1 MIVSVY
7 AIAKNE
13 EQHVERFCEAAK
25 DADDICVLDTGST
38 DDTVSLLRGMG
49 CIVEQEII
57 APWRFDAARNRSM
70 ELIPPDTDV
79 AVCLDLDEVLLPG
92 WRDALEQAWT
102 DKAEIGSYICICGR
116 NADKTPKTSFFR
128 QKLHRPGAATW
139 IYPVHEVLEHTGT
152 GLNVSVPD
160 MLCEHLPDNTKSR
173 SQYLDLLELA
183 AREKPQ
189 DARCAHYLGREYM
202 YRSMWNESICELLRD
217 LTIDTWDAQRA
228 ASQRYLARCYL
239 ALGNKTEAMRRAILS
254 ITEKPLRECWY
265 EAEKMCYHVQ
275 DWPGVVYYG
284 EKALATGRAN
294 SGINEAEAWGS
305 GVEDYLSLGY
315 WHLKQYDLA
324 LKHGETALM
333 LAPDDARIKRNV
345 EFYKE
350 AIKC

>member
-38 DDTVSLLRGMG
+38 DDTVPLLRGMG

-92 WRDALEQAWT
+92 WRDALERAWT

-202 YRSMWNESICELLRD
+202 YRGMWKDSIRELLRH
-217 LTIDTWDAQRA
+217 LEIGAWDAERA
-228 ASQRYLARCYL
+228 ASQRYLSRCYL
-239 ALGNKTEAMRRAILS
+239 ALGNKPEAMRRAMLS
-254 ITEKPLRECWY
+254 ICEKPVRESWY
-265 EAEKMCYHVQ
+265 EAEKMCYILG
-275 DWPGVVYYG
+275 DWQGVVYYG
-284 EKALATGRAN
+284 GKALETARSG
-294 SGINEAEAWGS
+294 SGINEAEAWGC
-305 GVEDYLSLGY
+305 GVYDYLSLGY
-315 WHLKQYDLA
+315 WHTGRPDEALRCGEEA
-324 LKHGETALM
+324 LKLE
-333 LAPDDARIKRNV
+333 PDDKRIQRNIQ
-345 EFYKE
+345 FYRE
-350 AIKC
+350 AI